1 MCEIRLEW
9 YDAAQTVMIWEF
21 PMDYVT
27 TDLYAAWPVFND
39 MLMRSGRRRMDIIM
53 VLDGVERKQ
62 YDNLFINLGGL
73 FAFPPGRLGSIILVD
88 AEAFSPQAIY
98 RLQKL
103 QPTLAEMTLF
113 AHSFREAVDLVG
125 DVRRAVRRPG
135 TTSPLPDRVPA

>member
-1 MCEIRLEW
+1 MCEIRLDW
-9 YDAAQTVMIWEF
+9 YDAAQTVMIWEY

-27 TDLYAAWPVFND
+27 TDLYAAWPVFIE
-39 MLMRSGRRRMDIIM
+39 MLVRSGTRRMDIIM

-62 YDNLFINLGGL
+62 YENLFINLGGL
-73 FAFPPGRLGSIILVD
+73 FAFPPDRLGSIILVD
-88 AEAFSPQAIY
+88 AEAFSAQTIY

-103 QPTLAEMTLF
+103 QPALAEMTLF

-135 TTSPLPDRVPA
+135 TTSPLPDRMLA